1 MKTSN
6 INFDISDDIKFIASK
21 LYGDVGYLKNKNIFL
36 TGASGFFGI
45 WMLSIFRELNENYDC
60 GINVIALSRDP
71 DNFLK
76 NHPSFVGKVN
86 FIKSDIR
93 NFSIGSQKIDYC
105 FHMATTNASETFNNE
120 SQINKI
126 DLLYEGTKNLM
137 EQLISAG
144 VKKIIFTSS
153 GVTYGSLSSQDEYI
167 ESSTKA
173 PITTETLSAL
183 GEGKRIAEY
192 VIAYYCDK
200 HKISFNIA
208 RCFSFVGPYLPLNL
222 HYAIGNFI
230 YNALNNDVITI
241 KGTGNDVRSY
251 LYIADAMIWLFK
263 MLFSS
268 KNNQIYNVGSS
279 YKISIKDL
287 AFKARDLISPKKE
300 VIFLNQ
306 DNKNDNFK
314 RSIYVPNNKK
324 IKHDLQVDEWHNIDD
339 SIKKTA
345 FIKTK
350 K

>member
-6 INFDISDDIKFIASK
+6 INIDISDDIKLIASH
-21 LYGDVGYLKNKNIFL
+21 LLGDIVYLKNKNVL
-36 TGASGFFGI
+36 VTGATGFFGI
-45 WMLSIFRELNENYDC
+45 WMLSIFHELNENYGC
-60 GINVIALSRDP
+60 NINVTALSRDP
-71 DNFLK
+71 ENFLK
-76 NHPSFVGKVN
+76 NNPLFVGKIN

-93 NFSIGSQKIDYC
+93 NFSIGSKKIDYC
-105 FHMATTNASETFNNE
+105 FHMATTNALETFNNE

-153 GVTYGSLSSQDEYI
+153 GVTYGSLSSQDKYI
-167 ESSTKA
+167 ESSTEA
-173 PITTETLSAL
+173 PITTETSSAL
-183 GEGKRIAEY
+183 GEGKRLAEY

-208 RCFSFVGPYLPLNL
+208 RCFSFVGPYLPLNI

-230 YNALNNDVITI
+230 NDALHEEIITV
-241 KGTGNDVRSY
+241 KGTGNDIRSY

-263 MLFSS
+263 MLISEIDN
-268 KNNQIYNVGSS
+268 KIYNVGSNN
-279 YKISIKDL
+279 KISIREL
-287 AFKARDLISPKKE
+287 AIKVKELVSPNKE

-306 DNKNDNFK
+306 HKKNDNFE

-324 IKHDLQVDEWHNIDD
+324 IISDLKVDEWHSIED
-339 SIKKTA
+339 SIIKTA
-345 FIKTK
+345 K
-350 K
+350 

>member
-6 INFDISDDIKFIASK
+6 INIDISNDIKFIISK
-21 LYGDVGYLKNKNIFL
+21 LLGDVAYLKNKNVL
-36 TGASGFFGI
+36 VTGATGFFGI
-45 WMLSIFRELNENYDC
+45 WMLSIFHDLNENYGC
-60 GINVIALSRDP
+60 NINVYALSRDP
-71 DNFLK
+71 ENFLK
-76 NHPSFVGKVN
+76 NNPIFVGKIN

-105 FHMATTNASETFNNE
+105 FHMATTNALETFNNE

-137 EQLISAG
+137 EQLIKAN

-153 GVTYGSLSSQDEYI
+153 GVAYGSLSSQNDYI
-167 ESSTKA
+167 ESSVKA
-173 PITTETLSAL
+173 PITTDISSAL
-183 GEGKRIAEY
+183 GEGKRLAEY

-208 RCFSFVGPYLPLNL
+208 RCFSFVGPYLPLNI

-230 YNALNNDVITI
+230 YDALNSDVITI

-306 DNKNDNFK
+306 DNIDDNFV

-324 IKHDLQVDEWHNIDD
+324 IIHDLEVDEWHDIEG
-339 SIKKTA
+339 SIKRTA
-345 FIKTK
+345 QIK
-350 K
+350 